1 MKIEIEIA
9 GGTIGQ
15 SVQEIL
21 ATLGPDDRKALAR
34 EVIAKWLADTLHTNE
49 REVKENEVVAMIQ
62 RENQSSHYERK
73 ETVGQTRG
81 GYKFQEQMR
90 GWKSSRDVLV
100 EKVGAEITNYYKE
113 QVKAVVEGDPTLQ
126 RMRDEVGKLVVE
138 LFPKMVHDA
147 VTAWFGIHIETIVR
161 GAMQASLQLPEISKF
176 QEQVAQRLGQIR

>member
-1 MKIEIEIA
+1 MKIEIEI
-9 GGTIGQ
+9 GEGQVGQ
-15 SVQEIL
+15 SVHEIL
-21 ATLGPDDRKALAR
+21 ATLGPDDRKAVAR
-34 EVIAKWLADTLHTNE
+34 EVIIKWLADTLHTNE
-49 REVKENEVVAMIQ
+49 REVKESEVIARIQ
-62 RENQSSHYERK
+62 RDNQSSHYERND
-73 ETVGQTRG
+73 TVGQIRG

-100 EKVGAEITNYYKE
+100 EKVGAEITDYYKE

-126 RMRDEVGKLVVE
+126 RMREEVGKLVVE

-161 GAMQASLQLPEISKF
+161 GAMQASLQLPEITKF